1 MAYTVPSAAPDMVNA
16 SSANLS
22 SIDITWGEVPCQ
34 HRNGEITGYVVVY
47 RKVFGRG
54 RGERRQTQEGM
65 VMVNGQTATID
76 NLDPLTEYSVMVA
89 AVNSAGT
96 GVFSEPVTAVTRGM
110 IA

>member
-1 MAYTVPSAAPDMVNA
+1 MLSV
-16 SSANLS
+16 SSVDSS
-22 SIDITWGEVPCQ
+22 SIDINWGEVPCQ

-47 RKVFGRG
+47 RKVLSRG
-54 RGERRQTQEGM
+54 RGERRQAQEEM

-96 GVFSEPVTAVTRGM
+96 GVFTEPVTAAIQGM

>member
-1 MAYTVPSAAPDMVNA
+1 MVNV
-16 SSANLS
+16 SSVDSS
-22 SIDITWGEVPCQ
+22 SININWGEVPCQ

-47 RKVFGRG
+47 RKVSARG
-54 RGERRQTQEGM
+54 RRERRQTQEGM

-89 AVNSAGT
+89 AVSSAGT
-96 GVFSEPVTAVTRGM
+96 GVFSEPVTAVTRGT